1 MLSAPTYTNRWNPF
15 QELATLHRDMDRVFG
30 RQLGDAAPASNGNG
44 AWTPPCEIA
53 PLDDGWR
60 VCLALPSVDP
70 NQVQITLHG
79 NTLRIN
85 GERPRPGEGDKYTHS
100 ELSYGPFERTFTL
113 PAPAD
118 GDSIEAH
125 FQHGMLTVT
134 VPVAES
140 AKPRQI
146 RIGGPGIQS
155 IDTRKLA

>member
-30 RQLGDAAPASNGNG
+30 RQLGDTAPERNG

-53 PLDDGWR
+53 SLDDGWR
-60 VCLALPSVDP
+60 VRLALPAVDP
-70 NQVQITLHG
+70 DHVQITLHG
-79 NTLRIN
+79 NTLRIG
-85 GERPRPGEGDKYTHS
+85 GERQRRGEGGQYTHS

-113 PAPAD
+113 PGPAD
-118 GDSIEAH
+118 GDRIEAR

-140 AKPRQI
+140 AKPRRI
-146 RIGGPGIQS
+146 RIGGPGVES